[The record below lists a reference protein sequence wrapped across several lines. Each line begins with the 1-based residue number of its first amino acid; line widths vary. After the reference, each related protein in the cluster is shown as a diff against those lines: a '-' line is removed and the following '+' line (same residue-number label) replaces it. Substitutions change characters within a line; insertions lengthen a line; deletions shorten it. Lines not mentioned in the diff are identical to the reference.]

1 MIAGLIFLKV
11 CAFFKF
17 YIQEITFIDNIEIKV
32 SSPSFFGRAGVAKS
46 QKTILVHGQPFRKF
60 NLSVAELHLSVNVY
74 INYKR
79 IY

>member
-1 MIAGLIFLKV
+1 MVHK
-11 CAFFKF
+11 
-17 YIQEITFIDNIEIKV
+17 
-32 SSPSFFGRAGVAKS
+32 AGVAKS

-79 IY
+79 IYCYTYTCTILIRPNRVHLHDKIVASFLEN